1 MTMPTQALLMVCKI
15 QFLIQNGFA
24 KYIIAVHTRATVI
37 SMLKRKAENNV
48 LNTANY
54 GIDEA
59 VVLCE
64 ANLHVEGKVRYC
76 PAYMAS
82 LIGD

>member
-1 MTMPTQALLMVCKI
+1 M
-15 QFLIQNGFA
+15 
-24 KYIIAVHTRATVI
+24 I

-64 ANLHVEGKVRYC
+64 ATLHVEERC
-76 PAYMAS
+76 IIALP
-82 LIGD
+82 IWPP

>member
-1 MTMPTQALLMVCKI
+1 M
-15 QFLIQNGFA
+15 
-24 KYIIAVHTRATVI
+24 I

-64 ANLHVEGKVRYC
+64 ANLYVEGKVRYC

>member
-1 MTMPTQALLMVCKI
+1 MLT
-15 QFLIQNGFA
+15 
-24 KYIIAVHTRATVI
+24 
-37 SMLKRKAENNV
+37 MLKRKAENNV

-64 ANLHVEGKVRYC
+64 SNLHVEGKVRYC